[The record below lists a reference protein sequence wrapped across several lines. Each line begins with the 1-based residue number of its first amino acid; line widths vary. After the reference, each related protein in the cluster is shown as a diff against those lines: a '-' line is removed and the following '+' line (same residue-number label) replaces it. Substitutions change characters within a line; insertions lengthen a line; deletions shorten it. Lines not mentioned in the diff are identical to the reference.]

1 MSNFEYNVGHAKDLK
16 NVKIFKEFKIS
27 TKVTFKFKA
36 HKQRRILGQIF
47 FVYDLIKQ
55 GNFMR
60 GIWILRYSG
69 CNKKFSIWNAY
80 ILLIEEIS
88 LYNEFTVK

>member
-1 MSNFEYNVGHAKDLK
+1 MQKILK
-16 NVKIFKEFKIS
+16 IKPFKIS
-27 TKVTFKFKA
+27 TKVTFEFKA
-36 HKQRRILGQIF
+36 HKQQKFLGQIF

-55 GNFMR
+55 ENFMR

-88 LYNEFTVK
+88 LYKEFTVKEMIDFQVYIRFS